1 MSFSEFASKSHPS
14 GSGGKRIKS
23 DNYHTSGL
31 NSGLKVLDSAD
42 EAFNKIQVAEAGP
55 SGSGT
60 QAAMTGHRLTAVHI
74 PEGPSRNPWN

>member
-1 MSFSEFASKSHPS
+1 MSLSELASESHPS

-23 DNYHTSGL
+23 DTYCTGGL
-31 NSGLKVLDSAD
+31 NSGLKDSAD
-42 EAFNKIQVAEAGP
+42 EAFDEAQVAEAGP

-60 QAAMTGHRLTAVHI
+60 QAAMTGHQLTTVRI